1 MTRDRL
7 VTALRDQLTEYLYFG
22 AAPAP
27 IEADE
32 DLFELGLDS
41 QGVTRIVAWLSAK
54 AGVTVPP
61 EAITTDNFRTIDALA
76 DLVTSGA

>member
-7 VTALRDQLTEYLYFG
+7 VAALREQLTEYLYFG

-27 IEADE
+27 IDVDE

-41 QGVTRIVAWLSAK
+41 QGVTRLVAFVASA
-54 AGVTVPP
+54 AGHSVAPEQVT
-61 EAITTDNFRTIDALA
+61 ADNFRTITALA
-76 DLVTSGA
+76 DLVAGPA

>member
-7 VTALRDQLTEYLYFG
+7 VAALREQLTEYLYFG

-27 IEADE
+27 IDANE

-41 QGVTRIVAWLSAK
+41 QGVTRLVAFVANE
-54 AGVTVPP
+54 AGVTLAAEHISP
-61 EAITTDNFRTIDALA
+61 EHFATIDALA
-76 DLVTSGA
+76 DLVTSLR